1 MRAYVESLRARVAEQ
16 EVEHAILSHARDE
29 VAPSSLTRSV
39 VVPPA
44 APRLEPDCT
53 LTYSNGDTYKVR
65 LGVIT
70 QGGGR
75 GGLPQTP
82 PHNIVS

>member
-29 VAPSSLTRSV
+29 VAPSSLARSS

-65 LGVIT
+65 LVVII

-75 GGLPQTP
+75 GAFPRHLP
-82 PHNIVS
+82 IIL